1 MTVSRY
7 TGMSR
12 ADLIA
17 RLEALEGKQ
26 GQQPIASTAFK
37 EDSYKGVVAS
47 SRTLREPSEANG
59 ASTSSSL
66 LSAVS
71 SDVEAEANGVGGSTS
86 NGRRRKPATNKKIRK
101 EFSVSDQPC
110 RKIALRFSY
119 DGSHYLGL
127 AAQIGIATPI
137 PTVEAVLWEA
147 LCEARLVDP
156 DKGMAGA
163 GWSRCGR
170 TDRGVS
176 AAGQVVAL
184 WVRSRKVDQ
193 RQQRKVFEAMVEEKR
208 RAREEQGLAMSS
220 ESDDEDG
227 DVVAS
232 ASSDLHQQD
241 KDVVYVSDAD
251 ADELPYVGTLNR
263 ILPPTIQVQ
272 AWSPVKPDFSARFD
286 CRYRH
291 YKYFFTAGAPP
302 WLHSSS
308 NSLEKRQA
316 YGPVP
321 RLDID
326 RMREAAQRL
335 LGEHD
340 FRNLCKIDASKQIT
354 NFRRRI
360 DGVSID
366 RVPPGWPVVHPHAS
380 TSRDIAMQA
389 EEEMK
394 PLSDPASEDMYVLNL
409 RGTAFLYHQVRHIVQ
424 ILFLV
429 GAHLE
434 DVSIVDDLFNVTEGQ
449 TKRDRKEMR
458 AAGLN
463 MSRKDTCLPGSTST
477 EPDGQVAS
485 SGSGPRVIQ
494 RQEKYD
500 LNEEDDEDD
509 EELRRLSQLPLYDR
523 KPQYEMASDR
533 PLVLW
538 DCGFRPSDI
547 QWRAG
552 MYDGPLADLDEA
564 SSSSKEK
571 SKDLT
576 SPLSMSTA
584 CLHTLWSS
592 HAIQAELTKHFVLA
606 MPRLDNGTLP
616 ASTTFDQAAFP
627 GYAAKP
633 ESETTRPIDVEA
645 FYRDQRHQMRKIMP
659 LGNGS
664 YKTAID
670 WKGLYNRKRED
681 TAEEKN
687 RNYREGAGKRRAERV
702 KLKDVTESQDSS

>member
-12 ADLIA
+12 QDLIA
-17 RLEALEGKQ
+17 RLEALEGRQ
-26 GQQPIASTAFK
+26 GQQQVASTAFK
-37 EDSYKGVVAS
+37 EDGPKGVVAS
-47 SRTLREPSEANG
+47 SRTFREQEPNG
-59 ASTSSSL
+59 ASSSAISTDTG
-66 LSAVS
+66 AEGS
-71 SDVEAEANGVGGSTS
+71 SGSTGGSGS
-86 NGRRRKPATNKKIRK
+86 GRRKQSTKKKEEK

-119 DGSHYLGL
+119 DGAHYSGL
-127 AAQIGIATPI
+127 AAQIGAPTVV

-147 LCEARLVDP
+147 MCVARLVDP

-193 RQQRKVFEAMVEEKR
+193 RKQRQRFEAMVEERKK
-208 RAREEQGLAMSS
+208 ARQEQGLEASD
-220 ESDDEDG
+220 ESDDEEVLG
-227 DVVAS
+227 PA
-232 ASSDLHQQD
+232 SDLHEEQET
-241 KDVVYVSDAD
+241 VIDAD
-251 ADELPYVGTLNR
+251 GDELPYIGTLNR
-263 ILPPTIQVQ
+263 ILPPTIHVQ
-272 AWSPVKPDFSARFD
+272 AWSPVRPDFSARFD

-308 NSLEKRQA
+308 NSLERRQA
-316 YGPVP
+316 FGPVP

-335 LGEHD
+335 LGDHD
-340 FRNLCKIDASKQIT
+340 FRNMCKIDASKQIT

-360 DGVSID
+360 DGASID
-366 RVPPGWPVVHPHAS
+366 RVHPGWPVVDPGSS
-380 TSRDIAMQA
+380 TPREKAQQ
-389 EEEMK
+389 EEQELS
-394 PLSDPASEDMYVLNL
+394 PLQDPTREDMYVLNL

-434 DVSIVDDLFNVTEGQ
+434 DVSIVDELFNVAKGQ
-449 TKRDRKEMR
+449 TKKDRKKMR
-458 AAGLN
+458 VAGVEIG
-463 MSRKDTCLPGSTST
+463 RGDTYLPGSTST
-477 EPDGQVAS
+477 EPDGKVAS
-485 SGSGPRVIQ
+485 SGTGPRLVNGEQ
-494 RQEKYD
+494 TD
-500 LNEEDDEDD
+500 EEGDAGEEQTDD
-509 EELRRLSQLPLYDR
+509 EELQRLSSLAIYDR

-538 DCGFRPSDI
+538 DCGFRPGDI

-552 MYDGPLADLDEA
+552 MYDGPLSNLDA
-564 SSSSKEK
+564 PSKAV
-571 SKDLT
+571 DLT
-576 SPLSMSTA
+576 SPLSMATA
-584 CLHTLWSS
+584 SLHTLWSS
-592 HAIQAELTKHFVLA
+592 HAIQAEMTKHFLLA

-616 ASTTFDQAAFP
+616 ASTTFDKASFP
-627 GYAAKP
+627 GYPGARAKV
-633 ESETTRPIDVEA
+633 DVEG
-645 FYRDQRHQMRKIMP
+645 FHRDQRNQMRRILP

-670 WKGLYNRKRED
+670 WKGLYSRKRED
-681 TAEEKN
+681 TADEKN
-687 RNYREGAGKRRAERV
+687 LKYREGAGKRRAERV
-702 KLKDVTESQDSS
+702 KLREESQQQQIP